1 MIRVS
6 LCWSGAALVLLGSS
20 GRAADDHFEK
30 RVRPLLVEKCVSCH
44 GPDKQKGGLRLDTK
58 EGWRRGGDSGPAVAP
73 GDPDKSPL
81 IQAVRR
87 TGELKMPP
95 KDKLTDAEVA
105 ALVRWVKVMM
115 PHMRRVY
122 PCALRAVSAMR
133 SA

>member
-58 EGWRRGGDSGPAVAP
+58 EGWRRGGDSGPAIVPRDLEA
-73 GDPDKSPL
+73 SLL
-81 IQAVRR
+81 IAAMRHD
-87 TGELKMPP
+87 GSDYKMPP
-95 KDKLTDAEVA
+95 SGKLPA
-105 ALVRWVKVMM
+105 AIIADFESWIGRGA
-115 PHMRRVY
+115 PGGG
-122 PCALRAVSAMR
+122 ALGSRPDTKGDSVG
-133 SA
+133 